1 MRTSYESFKKIL
13 GFIEPPVTPT
23 DSAVIG
29 VQLIRPAKRLVL
41 AIRFLATGGTYCSLS
56 LLFRVSERAV
66 SYIIDEVTNAIIQ
79 YIGKDYIKIPSTSE
93 DWLKISETF
102 QSQWNFP
109 NGLGAIDGKYIQV
122 RPPLGIGSEYFSYKK
137 TFSII
142 LLAIAGPDYECIN
155 VDIGSNRQMNDSGV
169 WNSSDLR
176 RKVEGN
182 CLSIPVLTPLPLGY
196 IRIPYLFVGGDA
208 FVVNSYMMKPYLQ
221 TPEKRVNNYHHGRA
235 RRMSENLFGI
245 VADKWCSFQKP
256 LNLCPEKACTIT
268 TCTVVLHDFLR
279 KSPSKND
286 YTPPGFY

>member
-102 QSQWNFP
+102 QS
-109 NGLGAIDGKYIQV
+109 
-122 RPPLGIGSEYFSYKK
+122 
-137 TFSII
+137 
-142 LLAIAGPDYECIN
+142 
-155 VDIGSNRQMNDSGV
+155 
-169 WNSSDLR
+169 
-176 RKVEGN
+176 
-182 CLSIPVLTPLPLGY
+182 
-196 IRIPYLFVGGDA
+196 
-208 FVVNSYMMKPYLQ
+208 
-221 TPEKRVNNYHHGRA
+221 
-235 RRMSENLFGI
+235 
-245 VADKWCSFQKP
+245 
-256 LNLCPEKACTIT
+256 
-268 TCTVVLHDFLR
+268 
-279 KSPSKND
+279 
-286 YTPPGFY
+286 